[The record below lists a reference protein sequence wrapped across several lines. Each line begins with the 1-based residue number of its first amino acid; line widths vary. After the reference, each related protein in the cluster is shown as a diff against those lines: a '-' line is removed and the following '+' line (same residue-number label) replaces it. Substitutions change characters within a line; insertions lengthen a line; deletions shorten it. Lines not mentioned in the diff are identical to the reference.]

1 MKNTQSYGTS
11 TETGNFGAE
20 GIILVQLDFYDHLPY
35 NKKHKLHNNSFCS
48 GGEKCHLSLSSPENK
63 L

>member
-20 GIILVQLDFYDHLPY
+20 GITEMLRRHQTL
-35 NKKHKLHNNSFCS
+35 
-48 GGEKCHLSLSSPENK
+48 
-63 L
+63 